1 MTIAAK
7 HNSYTVPYGVI
18 NTSGVELEKI
28 EEQPTYNFLVS
39 AGIYV
44 INASMLN
51 FGNIKFSEMVWDD
64 ILKQIDINIKASFLI
79 MKNY

>member
-28 EEQPTYNFLVS
+28 VEKPTYNFLVS
-39 AGIYV
+39 AGIY
-44 INASMLN
+44 IIDSQMLQSGTN
-51 FGNIKFSEMVWDD
+51 
-64 ILKQIDINIKASFLI
+64 LI
-79 MKNY
+79 